1 MNYRNET
8 ISLEGVLDIDIGDGL
23 LRLNTEDCGYI
34 DLDKILHEFD
44 GQFISIT
51 ISKDKKIVQM
61 R

>member
-8 ISLEGVLDIDIGDGL
+8 ISLEGVLDINIGDGL
-23 LRLNTEDCGYI
+23 LQLNTEDCGYI
-34 DLDKILHEFD
+34 DLDEILREFD

-51 ISKDKKIVQM
+51 ISKDKKIVYM